1 MAEEDAGDCDETKPS
16 SYPGNLSYGGTVRS
30 IYSGRNQFPIR
41 NRQRLRMGSGA
52 GREDS
57 QSGAKQEA
65 ACGITHILAPVLD
78 ISRDSRMGRQGE
90 TYGED
95 PALAAALGAA
105 YTKGIQTTEAG
116 GRRPE
121 SVAKHFLGFH
131 NSQGGIH
138 GTNSD
143 TPSRLMEEIYGKPF
157 QSAIS
162 ESELKG
168 VMPCYN
174 SIDGEPASVSHRL
187 LTELLREKMGFDGL
201 CVSDYGG
208 INNAHEV
215 QRIGETIGETGLLAM
230 EAGMDIEM
238 PKATG
243 YGEELKE
250 MFRSGQADT
259 ELLDGPFCGCWKP
272 SSAWVCLSI
281 RSPWMVS
288 PVKRF
293 LKRKR
298 GRSYLSGQQESPW
311 YS

>member
-1 MAEEDAGDCDETKPS
+1 M
-16 SYPGNLSYGGTVRS
+16 RS

-41 NRQRLRMGSGA
+41 NRQRLRMDPELEEKIA
-52 GREDS
+52 KVV
-57 QSGAKQEA
+57 AKQEA

-168 VMPCYN
+168 SCPVIILSM
-174 SIDGEPASVSHRL
+174 ASRL
-187 LTELLREKMGFDGL
+187 PFHTGCSRNFSEKRWGLTV
-201 CVSDYGG
+201 CVSATT
-208 INNAHEV
+208 AH
-215 QRIGETIGETGLLAM
+215 
-230 EAGMDIEM
+230 
-238 PKATG
+238 
-243 YGEELKE
+243 
-250 MFRSGQADT
+250 
-259 ELLDGPFCGCWKP
+259 
-272 SSAWVCLSI
+272 
-281 RSPWMVS
+281 
-288 PVKRF
+288 
-293 LKRKR
+293 
-298 GRSYLSGQQESPW
+298 
-311 YS
+311 